1 MKPAGG
7 HGPGSTQVHAHLDD
21 VCAQVPG
28 GCDGRFQ
35 IVLNADAEPAPIHGK
50 IVLQIQSGLPGRRAH
65 LLQESRIQMF
75 QDPVIQVNPLQVQI
89 HQQVKELKGRE
100 LPGPGAGETRPGL
113 ADAVQI
119 QAVGVEAELHFLLNG
134 LVSRVVNRIA
144 DSIPTALPCRSQR
157 WFNLQ

>member
-1 MKPAGG
+1 
-7 HGPGSTQVHAHLDD
+7 
-21 VCAQVPG
+21 
-28 GCDGRFQ
+28 
-35 IVLNADAEPAPIHGK
+35 
-50 IVLQIQSGLPGRRAH
+50 
-65 LLQESRIQMF
+65 MF

-119 QAVGVEAELHFLLNG
+119 QAVGVEAELHFFLNG
-134 LVSRVVNRIA
+134 LVSRVVNWIA